1 MINKSE
7 VNHSF
12 LSNRKTAYR
21 QILLQ
26 ILNESKRIKRINLS
40 EFSDS
45 FRGSKI

>member
-26 ILNESKRIKRINLS
+26 ILNESKRINLS
-40 EFSDS
+40 EFSDR

>member
-26 ILNESKRIKRINLS
+26 ILNESKRINLS

>member
-7 VNHSF
+7 VNHSL

-26 ILNESKRIKRINLS
+26 IFNESKPINLS